1 MNLENFGAYAN
12 GNDNFST
19 PKMQSPYPSLIKGD
33 GKRKKSKVIKIKET
47 NNEKI
52 ELKEIAYGCGCSG
65 TKRTECDNKRR
76 K

>member
-1 MNLENFGAYAN
+1 VNLENFGAYAN

-19 PKMQSPYPSLIKGD
+19 PKMQLPYLSLITGD

-52 ELKEIAYGCGCSG
+52 ELKEIAYGCGCNG

>member
-1 MNLENFGAYAN
+1 VNLENFGAYAN

-19 PKMQSPYPSLIKGD
+19 TKMQSPYPSLITGD

-47 NNEKI
+47 NNEII
-52 ELKEIAYGCGCSG
+52 EVKEIAYGCGCSR